1 MQFKDNNASKTSVHH
16 DLIQANNEVLSNEVM
31 LDSSNNLDN
40 DFFSSIAGDK
50 ELIHLNNEI
59 KALET
64 ELILNDSIASDSIAG
79 NDLLLSSEISQ
90 DKLNNKVLNAND
102 VIIDF

>member
-40 DFFSSIAGDK
+40 DFF
-50 ELIHLNNEI
+50 
-59 KALET
+59 
-64 ELILNDSIASDSIAG
+64 
-79 NDLLLSSEISQ
+79 
-90 DKLNNKVLNAND
+90 
-102 VIIDF
+102 F

>member
-40 DFFSSIAGDK
+40 DFFASVAGDK
-50 ELIHLNNEI
+50 ELIQVNNEI

-64 ELILNDSIASDSIAG
+64 ELILNGSIAGIAG

-90 DKLNNKVLNAND
+90 DKANNKALNANN

>member
-40 DFFSSIAGDK
+40 NFFASIAG
-50 ELIHLNNEI
+50 N
-59 KALET
+59 
-64 ELILNDSIASDSIAG
+64 AG
-79 NDLLLSSEISQ
+79 NDLLLSSETSQ
-90 DKLNNKVLNAND
+90 DKTNNKALMLMM
-102 VIIDF
+102 